1 MSSQFWQIVKDASLL
16 LHKVIKSSQTTPT
29 RSVELVI
36 QHDIQ
41 ASINNEATC
50 STLLILATHHS
61 LDIRGELTCLCNV
74 QS

>member
-1 MSSQFWQIVKDASLL
+1 MLVPYLYTARGSAKGLCLMSSQFWQIVKDASLL
-16 LHKVIKSSQTTPT
+16 LHKVIKSSQTAPT

-50 STLLILATHHS
+50 STF
-61 LDIRGELTCLCNV
+61 G
-74 QS
+74 